1 MKGALEYVF
10 SDAIIVFERGHLM
23 GKDYSRTAGL
33 LSHFLLRMVQGT
45 FFGQTL
51 VSWVMNT

>member
-1 MKGALEYVF
+1 VKGALEYVF

-23 GKDYSRTAGL
+23 GEDYSRTAGL

-51 VSWVMNT
+51 VSRVMNT